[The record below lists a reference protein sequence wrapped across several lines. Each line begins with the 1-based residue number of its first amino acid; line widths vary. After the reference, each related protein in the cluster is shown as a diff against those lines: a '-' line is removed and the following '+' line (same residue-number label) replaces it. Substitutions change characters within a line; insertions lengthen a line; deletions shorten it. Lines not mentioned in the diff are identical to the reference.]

1 MQLIL
6 TCEHFSA
13 NIPRRWSQSFALAQ
27 EALCSHRGWD
37 IGAPAIYRSLMP
49 LASAAFRGNHSRLLI
64 DLNRSETHP
73 HCFSEFSRA
82 LPKPERQQLIE
93 TIHRPFRNQVRDAA
107 TEIIATGDRVL
118 HISVHTFT
126 PVLHGVTRNA
136 DIGLLYDPS
145 RKSEKQFAELW
156 GAKLSALG
164 RVRNNYPYK
173 GTNDGHT
180 TALRRIFKQE
190 VYLGIELEVN
200 QTMTKRR
207 GNASAVAESLR
218 AVLSIETG
226 QDARS

>member
-1 MQLIL
+1 
-6 TCEHFSA
+6 
-13 NIPRRWSQSFALAQ
+13 
-27 EALCSHRGWD
+27 
-37 IGAPAIYRSLMP
+37 
-49 LASAAFRGNHSRLLI
+49 
-64 DLNRSETHP
+64 
-73 HCFSEFSRA
+73 
-82 LPKPERQQLIE
+82 
-93 TIHRPFRNQVRDAA
+93 VRDAA

>member
-49 LASAAFRGNHSRLLI
+49 LASSAFRGNHSRLLI
-64 DLNRSETHP
+64 DLNRSEKHSQ
-73 HCFSEFSRA
+73 CFSEFSRG
-82 LPKPERQQLIE
+82 LPKHERQELIE
-93 TIHRPFRNQVRDAA
+93 TIHRPFRNQVRDAVS
-107 TEIIATGDRVL
+107 EIIASGDRVL
-118 HISVHTFT
+118 HLSVHTFT

-145 RKSEKQFAELW
+145 RKSEKQFAGLW
-156 GAKLSALG
+156 GAQFPAMG
-164 RVRNNYPYK
+164 RVRYNYPYK
-173 GTNDGHT
+173 GTSDGHT
-180 TALRRIFKQE
+180 TALRRIFTQE

-200 QTMTKRR
+200 QAMTKSR
-207 GNASAVAESLR
+207 GTASAVAEALR
-218 AVLSIETG
+218 AVL
-226 QDARS
+226 